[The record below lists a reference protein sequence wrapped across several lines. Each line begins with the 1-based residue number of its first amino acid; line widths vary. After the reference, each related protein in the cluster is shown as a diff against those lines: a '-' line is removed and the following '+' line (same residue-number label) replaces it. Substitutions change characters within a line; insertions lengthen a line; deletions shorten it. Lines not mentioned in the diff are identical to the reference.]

1 MYESILGLVVGVV
14 IAMII
19 KFTKMT
25 AELET
30 DIDTNRK
37 LIFEISD
44 RIAQVKHDLKR
55 LEQQLDSLIEQTE
68 KKDDGC

>member
-44 RIAQVKHDLKR
+44 RIAQVKHDLKI
-55 LEQQLDSLIEQTE
+55 LEQQLDSLIEHAEGKQ
-68 KKDDGC
+68 